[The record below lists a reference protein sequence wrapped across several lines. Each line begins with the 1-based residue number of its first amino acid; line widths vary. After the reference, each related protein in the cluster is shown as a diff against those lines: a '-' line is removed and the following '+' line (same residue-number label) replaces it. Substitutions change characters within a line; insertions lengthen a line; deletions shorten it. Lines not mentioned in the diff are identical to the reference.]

1 MKYILIV
8 IVLLTYS
15 FNVFCQEDSVT
26 VGESTEMDLQ
36 FLVAE
41 ALVNNPEIQ
50 AGAYQ
55 MEVMEAKVPQAR
67 ALDDPQLK
75 FMREEMPGFRYSEAM
90 YSRLELMQ
98 MVRFPTKLSTQGELA
113 RIQAEHAHHDHLEK
127 INEVLEKL
135 KSSYYELW
143 FLQQNI

>member
-26 VGESTEMDLQ
+26 VDESMEMDLQ
-36 FLVAE
+36 FLIAE

-67 ALDDPQLK
+67 GIDDPELK
-75 FMREEMPGFRYSEAM
+75 FMREDMPGFRYNEAM
-90 YSRLELMQ
+90 FSRLELMQ
-98 MVRFPTKLSTQGELA
+98 TLRFPTKLSTQGELA
-113 RIQAEHAHHDHLEK
+113 RIRAEH
-127 INEVLEKL
+127 
-135 KSSYYELW
+135 
-143 FLQQNI
+143 